1 MPDHAVCWLV
11 CAAEAEVHVFFS
23 FFFSFFYCYEFLY
36 VFIYSTLTHDQAL
49 SARLALELGGQ
60 RWQIAA
66 SAVVGCLCDWKAQL
80 AHNNID
86 QWNECDDELVF
97 NFISGSPEKTIR
109 STQGAL
115 HIRGTTAKHIRLF
128 TLVNSGFPVK
138 YSRECRVVNA
148 EKMWD
153 LALMDAS
160 FEERTL
166 PAADEA
172 LWHRV
177 DCGRRAACDNRETA
191 TDQFTISVGNWYTRC
206 VLVGVGTYVKMC
218 VCFFKK

>member
-1 MPDHAVCWLV
+1 MPDPAGCWLV
-11 CAAEAEVHVFFS
+11 CWGVRVHVFVS
-23 FFFSFFYCYEFLY
+23 FFVVLFYWYEVLSVCIFSA
-36 VFIYSTLTHDQAL
+36 LTRVQAL

-66 SAVVGCLCDWKAQL
+66 SAVAGCLCDWKAQL
-80 AHNNID
+80 AQNNIE
-86 QWNECDDELVF
+86 QWSDCDDELVF
-97 NFISGSPEKTIR
+97 NFVSGSPEKTIR

-115 HIRGTTAKHIRLF
+115 HIRGTTAKHLRLF

-138 YSRECRVVNA
+138 FSRECRVSNA

-153 LALMDAS
+153 LALYDSS
-160 FEERTL
+160 FEDRTL

-206 VLVGVGTYVKMC
+206 VTC
-218 VCFFKK
+218 